1 MLLFCYCSKKIQPS
15 RHVSPT
21 KQQHEW
27 KPLTALSRVPSL
39 AAIAKAT
46 SHPLR
51 SGIACDIKRA
61 AS

>member
-1 MLLFCYCSKKIQPS
+1 MLLFCYCSKKYNHH
-15 RHVSPT
+15 HVSTT